1 MRTGLRL
8 LVQWE
13 VFQNLCID
21 VVHSFTVNFA
31 SLIDKIL
38 KNIKMVEFSQVM
50 LDYKT
55 LFSAA

>member
-21 VVHSFTVNFA
+21 VVHRFTVNFA

>member
-13 VFQNLCID
+13 VFQNLCIH

-38 KNIKMVEFSQVM
+38 KNIKTEEFSQVM